1 MNIVI
6 NRIINKWNLNKEQ
19 PIDLNQLK
27 INVIQG
33 IENEIIKTND
43 ELEKLKKDLESFP
56 ELYCDKYEHHY
67 YVTNYERIGETGWHS
82 FAGYETIYH
91 ISYKCSICGHDYFS
105 EGATYEFPH
114 IEYKK
119 QEFPKS
125 AYDDKNLQIDG
136 RTYRMVLEEISR
148 LEDNFKKR
156 ICELAGHRMKR
167 SSYYKCTCC
176 GKIMSF
182 DEYREYLK
190 SKPIAFTK
198 DIYSA
203 LPKLEKYQDGK
214 NQEENSNYKPKI
226 ITREMADKMFK

>member
-1 MNIVI
+1 MNIAI

-91 ISYKCSICGHDYFS
+91 ISYKCSVCGHDSFS

-114 IEYKK
+114 IEYKN

-148 LEDNFKKR
+148 LENNLKKK

>member
-1 MNIVI
+1 M
-6 NRIINKWNLNKEQ
+6 
-19 PIDLNQLK
+19 NQLK
-27 INVIQG
+27 LNVIQD

-43 ELEKLKKDLESFP
+43 ELEKLKEDLESFP
-56 ELYCDKYEHHY
+56 DLYCDKYEHHY
-67 YVTNYERIGETGWHS
+67 YVTNYEKIGETGWHS

-91 ISYKCSICGHDYFS
+91 ISYKCSICGHDFFS

-114 IEYKK
+114 IEYKN

-214 NQEENSNYKPKI
+214 NQKENYHKPKI

>member
-1 MNIVI
+1 MNIAI
-6 NRIINKWNLNKEQ
+6 NRIINKWNLNKYQ

-43 ELEKLKKDLESFP
+43 ELKKLKEDLESFP
-56 ELYCDKYEHHY
+56 DLYCDKYEHHY

-91 ISYKCSICGHDYFS
+91 ISYKCSVCGHDSFC

-114 IEYKK
+114 IEYKN

-125 AYDDKNLQIDG
+125 AYDDKNLQKDG

-214 NQEENSNYKPKI
+214 NQKENYHKPKI

>member
-1 MNIVI
+1 MNIAI
-6 NRIINKWNLNKEQ
+6 NRIINKWNLNKYQ

-43 ELEKLKKDLESFP
+43 ELKKLKEDLESFP
-56 ELYCDKYEHHY
+56 DLYCDKYEHHY

-91 ISYKCSICGHDYFS
+91 ISYKCSICGHDSFS
-105 EGATYEFPH
+105 DAATYEFPH
-114 IEYKK
+114 IEYKN

-125 AYDDKNLQIDG
+125 AYDDKNLQKDG

-203 LPKLEKYQDGK
+203 LPKLEKYQDEK
-214 NQEENSNYKPKI
+214 NQKENYHKPKI